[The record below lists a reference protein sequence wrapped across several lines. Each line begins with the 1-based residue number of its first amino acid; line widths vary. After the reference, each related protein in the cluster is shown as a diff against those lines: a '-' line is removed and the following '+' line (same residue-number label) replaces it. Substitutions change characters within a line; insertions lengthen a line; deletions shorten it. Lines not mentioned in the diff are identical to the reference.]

1 MTWGEWVKP
10 VWPSNRSLVGSPQT
24 PYIFD
29 DRCRFDD
36 VADKIKEWYDLDSD
50 KRVECGLKGHEF
62 VMSDDSMMSGKAMS
76 DNFISHMDR
85 AFEKWKPRKR
95 YSIFK
100 A

>member
-1 MTWGEWVKP
+1 LTWGEWVKP
-10 VWPSNRSLVGSPQT
+10 VWPSNRSLVGSLPT

-36 VADKIKEWYDLDSD
+36 VAVAMKEWYEMDSD
-50 KRVECGLKGHEF
+50 ERRECGMKGNEF
-62 VMSDDSMMSGKAMS
+62 VNDERVMMSGKMMS
-76 DNFISHMDR
+76 QNFIDHMDR
-85 AFEKWKPRKR
+85 AFDNWKPRKR

>member
-10 VWPSNRSLVGSPQT
+10 VWPSNRSLAGSPPT

-36 VADKIKEWYDLDSD
+36 VAQAIKDWYDVGNEERED
-50 KRVECGLKGHEF
+50 CGMKGHEF
-62 VMSDDSMMSGKAMS
+62 VDGDESMMSVRWMS
-76 DNFISHMDR
+76 KNFIDHMDKG
-85 AFEKWKPRKR
+85 FEMWKPRKR

-100 A
+100 V